1 MAVDTSKMVR
11 SAVLTLSASTA
22 ETTLIAADANFRLD
36 IMGLVITTTNAAAAT
51 LTFRD
56 STGGSARMVIDYPN
70 AALAPSTPFVISFAE
85 LPLAQLAGKNNNWT
99 VQASV
104 NAAAFHITAQ
114 YAYGV

>member
-11 SAVLTLSASTA
+11 SVVLTLSGTG
-22 ETTLIAADANFRLD
+22 ETTLIAADANFRID

-56 STGGSARMVIDYPN
+56 STAGTTRLIIDYPN
-70 AALAPSTPFVISFAE
+70 ASLAPGTPMVISFAE

-104 NAAAFHITAQ
+104 NGANFHITAQ